1 VLTEP
6 ADCLQIKVLELL
18 KTRFGDTPLQA
29 CEVMLKD
36 IQDSGRVNGV
46 VRRNQNLD
54 PSEEE
59 MNAARANPDML
70 GEIMSP
76 EGLLKPSLHA
86 KILSRLY
93 WPQLQD
99 ENYRVP
105 DAITELQKRYE
116 EGFESLKASRKLTW
130 LHTLGQATVELELED
145 RTVTEEVHTWQAT
158 VVWAFQNDRPGNT
171 IGERSVQE
179 LIQNLEMDEALVRN
193 ALKFWVKKLVL
204 HEISPDTF
212 AVMETLNQE
221 DRARSK
227 AQAAA
232 SSILGANDESVDD
245 TGMGANEDIGDEKL
259 GMYWNFI
266 QGMLTNSS
274 PTMALQQISMMLKM
288 LISEGFP
295 YSNEEL
301 QEFLGRKVAEGPLEL
316 VGGKYRLK
324 K

>member
-1 VLTEP
+1 
-6 ADCLQIKVLELL
+6 
-18 KTRFGDTPLQA
+18 
-29 CEVMLKD
+29 MH
-36 IQDSGRVNGV
+36 
-46 VRRNQNLD
+46 LD
-54 PSEEE
+54 PSEQEI
-59 MNAARANPDML
+59 NAARSNPEMVD
-70 GEIMSP
+70 EFMSP

-99 ENYRVP
+99 EDFQIPEV
-105 DAITELQKRYE
+105 ITNLQKRYE

-145 RTVTEEVHTWQAT
+145 RTLVEEVHTWQAT
-158 VVWAFQNDRPGNT
+158 VIWTFQDQGPRDT
-171 IGERSVQE
+171 VVEKTVQE
-179 LIQNLEMDEALVRN
+179 LVQELGMDEALVRS

-204 HEISPDTF
+204 HEVSPNKF
-212 AVMETLNQE
+212 AVMEMLNQE

-232 SSILGANDESVDD
+232 SSILGANDESVDE
-245 TGMGANEDIGDEKL
+245 MGIAANEGIGQEKL
-259 GMYWNFI
+259 GVYWQFI

-274 PTMALQQISMMLKM
+274 PTMALQQIAMMLKM
-288 LISEGFP
+288 LIVDGFP
-295 YSNEEL
+295 HSNEEL
-301 QEFLGRKVAEGPLEL
+301 QEFLGRKVAEGSLEL

>member
-1 VLTEP
+1 
-6 ADCLQIKVLELL
+6 
-18 KTRFGDTPLQA
+18 
-29 CEVMLKD
+29 
-36 IQDSGRVNGV
+36 
-46 VRRNQNLD
+46 
-54 PSEEE
+54 
-59 MNAARANPDML
+59 
-70 GEIMSP
+70 
-76 EGLLKPSLHA
+76 
-86 KILSRLY
+86 LSRLY

-105 DAITELQKRYE
+105 EIITELQKRYE
-116 EGFESLKASRKLTW
+116 EGFESLKASRKLSW

-145 RTVTEEVHTWQAT
+145 RSVTEEVHTWQAT
-158 VVWAFQNDRPGNT
+158 VIWAFQSDESNNAPT
-171 IGERSVQE
+171 ERTVQQ
-179 LIQNLEMDEALVRN
+179 LILTLEMDEALVRS
-193 ALKFWVKKLVL
+193 ALRFWAKKLVL
-204 HEISPDTF
+204 HEVSPNTF

-232 SSILGANDESVDD
+232 SIVPGTTDDSVDD
-245 TGMGANEDIGDEKL
+245 TGMGPNEGIGEEKL

-274 PTMALQQISMMLKM
+274 PTMALQQIAMMLKM

-301 QEFLGRKVAEGPLEL
+301 QEFLGRKVVEGSLEL

>member
-1 VLTEP
+1 
-6 ADCLQIKVLELL
+6 
-18 KTRFGDTPLQA
+18 
-29 CEVMLKD
+29 MLKD
-36 IQDSGRVNGV
+36 IQDSGRVDGV
-46 VRRNQNLD
+46 VRRTQNLD

-59 MNAARANPDML
+59 VTAARMNPDILDENMN
-70 GEIMSP
+70 P

-105 DAITELQKRYE
+105 NAITELQKRYE

-130 LHTLGQATVELELED
+130 LNTLGQATVELELED

-158 VVWAFQNDRPGNT
+158 VISAFQKNEPRIT
-171 IGERSVQE
+171 VVQRTV
-179 LIQNLEMDEALVRN
+179 LDLVQDLEMEEMLVRN

-204 HEISPDTF
+204 HEVAPNTF
-212 AVMETLNQE
+212 AVMEMLNQE

-232 SSILGANDESVDD
+232 SPMPGGNDESVDD
-245 TGMGANEDIGDEKL
+245 TGMAADEGIGEEKL
-259 GMYWNFI
+259 GIYWQFI

-274 PTMALQQISMMLKM
+274 PTMALQQIAMMLKM
-288 LISEGFP
+288 LIVDGFP

-301 QEFLGRKVAEGPLEL
+301 QEFLGRKVAEGLLEL

>member
-1 VLTEP
+1 
-6 ADCLQIKVLELL
+6 
-18 KTRFGDTPLQA
+18 
-29 CEVMLKD
+29 MLD
-36 IQDSGRVNGV
+36 ET
-46 VRRNQNLD
+46 L
-54 PSEEE
+54 
-59 MNAARANPDML
+59 
-70 GEIMSP
+70 SP

-105 DAITELQKRYE
+105 EVITELQKRYE

-145 RTVTEEVHTWQAT
+145 RIVTEEVHTWQAT
-158 VVWAFQNDRPGNT
+158 VIWAFQSSKPGNN
-171 IGERSVQE
+171 IVERTVQE
-179 LIQNLEMDEALVRN
+179 LVQNLEMEEMLVRN

-204 HEISPDTF
+204 HEVSPNTF
-212 AVMETLNQE
+212 TIMETLNQE

-227 AQAAA
+227 EQTVT
-232 SSILGANDESVDD
+232 SSMLGANEESVDD
-245 TGMGANEDIGDEKL
+245 TEMAANEGIGEEKL
-259 GMYWNFI
+259 GVYWQFI

-274 PTMALQQISMMLKM
+274 PTMALQQIAMMLKM
-288 LISEGFP
+288 LIVDGFP

-301 QEFLGRKVAEGPLEL
+301 QEFLGRKVAEGSLEL

>member
-1 VLTEP
+1 
-6 ADCLQIKVLELL
+6 
-18 KTRFGDTPLQA
+18 
-29 CEVMLKD
+29 MLKD

-46 VRRNQNLD
+46 VRKNQNLD

-59 MNAARANPDML
+59 VTAARESPHML
-70 GEIMSP
+70 DENTNP

-99 ENYRVP
+99 ENYRIPEV
-105 DAITELQKRYE
+105 ITELQKRYE

-130 LHTLGQATVELELED
+130 LHTLGQATIELELED
-145 RTVTEEVHTWQAT
+145 RSVTEEVHTWQAT
-158 VVWAFQNDRPGNT
+158 VIWSFQNDGPNNAVS
-171 IGERSVQE
+171 ERTVQQ
-179 LIQNLEMDEALVRN
+179 LVQTLEMDEVLVRS
-193 ALKFWVKKLVL
+193 ALRFWVKKLVL
-204 HEISPDTF
+204 HEVSPDRF

-221 DRARSK
+221 DHARSK

-232 SSILGANDESVDD
+232 PVIPGANDDSVDD
-245 TGMGANEDIGDEKL
+245 TGMDANEGIGEEKL

-274 PTMALQQISMMLKM
+274 PTMALQQIAMMLKM

-301 QEFLGRKVAEGPLEL
+301 QEFLGRKVAEGSLEL

-324 K
+324 R